1 VRFIRVVGTHPQR
14 LSPLFT
20 LVCLE
25 AMYSTEAPQFE
36 IDPGTTL
43 LIPRHNVATLPN
55 NAVVV
60 IGVSRSRNSLLNGD
74 TTNYDWDSGYTCHEL
89 EAAPNNCIIV
99 QLAQPYL
106 LDSMRL
112 LLWDRDDR
120 LYSFYVEVSVDTQV
134 WNRVVEAER
143 RRSWQTLYF
152 PRAPVVYVKIVG
164 TANTANEVFHIV
176 HFECPAMLGGA
187 AAEVCTGGNT
197 CSETVG
203 TEKQGKQTPTPAPMA
218 PSAPILPVQPSAEV
232 EGTVDGTVA
241 ELGGVAERVEQ
252 EDECAPDVPEE
263 GVPPEESAEQS
274 PSPEVQ
280 ASN

>member
-1 VRFIRVVGTHPQR
+1 MQ
-14 LSPLFT
+14 
-20 LVCLE
+20 
-25 AMYSTEAPQFE
+25 
-36 IDPGTTL
+36 
-43 LIPRHNVATLPN
+43 
-55 NAVVV
+55 
-60 IGVSRSRNSLLNGD
+60 GVSRSRNSLLNGD

-120 LYSFYVEVSVDTQV
+120 LYSFYVEVSVDAQV
-134 WNRVVEAER
+134 WSRVVEAER

-187 AAEVCTGGNT
+187 GAEGCTGGNT
-197 CSETVG
+197 CSETVVS
-203 TEKQGKQTPTPAPMA
+203 EKNGKQTPTPVPTT
-218 PSAPILPVQPSAEV
+218 PPAPILPVQPTADV
-232 EGTVDGTVA
+232 EGAGDDDPAA
-241 ELGGVAERVEQ
+241 ELGGEVVAERVEQ
-252 EDECAPDVPEE
+252 EAERAVELPEE
-263 GVPPEESAEQS
+263 GAPPEERAEQS
-274 PSPEVQ
+274 PRPKEVP
-280 ASN
+280 ATN